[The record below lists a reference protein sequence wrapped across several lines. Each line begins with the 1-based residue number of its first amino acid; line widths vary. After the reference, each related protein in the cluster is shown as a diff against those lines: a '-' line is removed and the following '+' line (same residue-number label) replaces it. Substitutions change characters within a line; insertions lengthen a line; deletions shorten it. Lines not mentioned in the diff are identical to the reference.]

1 MKESIYHNIINKNNK
16 KLAILIDPDKADEFY
31 INALLQ
37 LADRGQIDFFFVGGS
52 LVAENPEKI
61 ILNLKKHTRVPVIL
75 FPGSLLQYTHSAD
88 AILLL
93 SLISGRNPELLIG
106 NQVAVAPFLK
116 KSNMEVLSTGYILIN
131 TGSITSVEYISN
143 TVPIPDNKIDIV
155 VATAIAGE
163 MLGLKLIYLE
173 AGSGAQ
179 RTVSPE
185 LIQNVKQ
192 NITVPLIVGGGIKT
206 EQQIKNI
213 CNAGADIIVL
223 GTAIEKDLKQ
233 LIDFSEIIHSYH
245 E

>member
-1 MKESIYHNIINKNNK
+1 MKNSIYHSIINKKNK
-16 KLAILIDPDKADEFY
+16 KLAVLIDPDKADEFY

-37 LADRGQIDFFFVGGS
+37 LADREQIDFFFVGGS
-52 LVAENPEKI
+52 LLAENPEKL
-61 ILNLKKHTRVPVIL
+61 ILKLKKHTSVPVIL

-116 KSNMEVLSTGYILIN
+116 KSRMEILSTGYILIN

-143 TVPIPDNKIDIV
+143 TLPIPDNKTDIV

-185 LIQNVKQ
+185 LIQNVKD
-192 NITVPLIVGGGIKT
+192 NIAVPLIVGGGIKT
-206 EQQIKNI
+206 EQQLKDI

-223 GTAIEKDLKQ
+223 GTAIEEDLKQ
-233 LIDFSEIIHSYH
+233 LIHFSGIIHSYH